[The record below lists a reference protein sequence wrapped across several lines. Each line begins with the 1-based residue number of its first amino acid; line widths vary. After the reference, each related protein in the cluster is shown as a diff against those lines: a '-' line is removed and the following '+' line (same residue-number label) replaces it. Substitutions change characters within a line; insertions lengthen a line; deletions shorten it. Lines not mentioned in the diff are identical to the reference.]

1 MGRALPPVAERE
13 DDLREEP
20 SSAPA
25 ALLLPRRDVDVAPR
39 VVPGRAAVAGSSAGA
54 GAAPVLDGVFE
65 DGAGRGLPVLPGVVV
80 EAEVLE
86 AREAAAQVRR
96 PARHV
101 QEDVG
106 QVPALHHHMVHLHA
120 CVRAAQLGLA
130 YSNHGNGAVSNL
142 SVHGRA
148 CACKRTC
155 QATDYGTHA
164 RTLE

>member
-120 CVRAAQLGLA
+120 CVRAAH
-130 YSNHGNGAVSNL
+130 SWV
-142 SVHGRA
+142 
-148 CACKRTC
+148 
-155 QATDYGTHA
+155 
-164 RTLE
+164 